1 MNFVADKLDEINSET
16 IYNDNEFE
24 SHMIFK
30 FKEEKPYTI
39 ERDGDIWVIKGD
51 EIEKLFNMTRF
62 NEDEAV
68 LRFARKLR
76 GMGVE
81 DELERL
87 GAKRG
92 DEVQIL
98 EYIFEFK
105 E

>member
-1 MNFVADKLDEINSET
+1 MELDIAQSFTNNT
-16 IYNDNEFE
+16 NE
-24 SHMIFK
+24 K
-30 FKEEKPYTI
+30 
-39 ERDGDIWVIKGD
+39 DGDIWVLKGE
-51 EIEKLFNMTRF
+51 EIEKLFYMTKF

-98 EYIFEFK
+98 DYIFEFK

>member
-1 MNFVADKLDEINSET
+1 MNSNNLYEESEL
-16 IYNDNEFE
+16 E

-39 ERDGDIWVIKGD
+39 ERDGDIWVIKGE
-51 EIEKLFNMTRF
+51 EIEKLFYMTKF

-81 DELERL
+81 EELERL
-87 GAKRG
+87 G
-92 DEVQIL
+92 
-98 EYIFEFK
+98 
-105 E
+105 

>member
-1 MNFVADKLDEINSET
+1 MDDINNKEIYAE
-16 IYNDNEFE
+16 DDFE
-24 SHMIFK
+24 SHIIFK

-39 ERDGDIWVIKGD
+39 VKNDNVWVIKGK

-81 DELERL
+81 DELEKL

-98 EYIFEFK
+98 DYIFEFK